1 MFGKVVSVTRIT
13 SRSRLH
19 KQVVSFEI
27 IDPDARALNTTVA
40 IGMVVWLSMVKMTFT
55 IDENT
60 AETLRR
66 ISKRVQRPQ
75 SQVLRE
81 AIRHYEPH
89 AGQLSTEE
97 RKRRVELFDQVI
109 ARIPKRP
116 ATEVDAQLRE
126 IRSSRRQGW
135 QRKTARRG

>member
-1 MFGKVVSVTRIT
+1 MWSADQFTAIPADAHG
-13 SRSRLH
+13 

-27 IDPDARALNTTVA
+27 IDRDARALNTTGT

-66 ISKRVQRPQ
+66 ISKRLQRPQ

-109 ARIPKRP
+109 PRIPKRP
-116 ATEVDAQLRE
+116 ATQVDAELRE

-135 QRKTARRG
+135 QRKTTRRG

>member
-89 AGQLSTEE
+89 AGQLRS
-97 RKRRVELFDQVI
+97 
-109 ARIPKRP
+109 ARDVWNCSIK
-116 ATEVDAQLRE
+116 
-126 IRSSRRQGW
+126 
-135 QRKTARRG
+135 

>member
-1 MFGKVVSVTRIT
+1 
-13 SRSRLH
+13 
-19 KQVVSFEI
+19 
-27 IDPDARALNTTVA
+27 
-40 IGMVVWLSMVKMTFT
+40 MVKMTFT

-89 AGQLSTEE
+89 AGQLSTGE

-116 ATEVDAQLRE
+116 AREVDAERRV
-126 IRSSRRQGW
+126 ICSSRRPGW
-135 QRKTARRG
+135 QRKTARRGLEQCGYGLLHDEIK

>member
-1 MFGKVVSVTRIT
+1 
-13 SRSRLH
+13 
-19 KQVVSFEI
+19 
-27 IDPDARALNTTVA
+27 
-40 IGMVVWLSMVKMTFT
+40 MVVWLNMVKMTFT
-55 IDENT
+55 IDEIT

-89 AGQLSTEE
+89 AGQLSAEE
-97 RKRRVELFDQVI
+97 RKRRVKVFDRVI
-109 ARIPKRP
+109 ARIPDRP
-116 ATEVDAQLRE
+116 ASEVDAEIRD

-135 QRKTARRG
+135 HRKTTRRG

>member
-1 MFGKVVSVTRIT
+1 
-13 SRSRLH
+13 
-19 KQVVSFEI
+19 
-27 IDPDARALNTTVA
+27 
-40 IGMVVWLSMVKMTFT
+40 MVKMTFT
-55 IDENT
+55 IDEDT

-66 ISKRVQRPQ
+66 ISKRVHRPQ

-89 AGQLSTEE
+89 AGQLSMEE
-97 RKRRVELFDQVI
+97 RKKRLELFDQVI

-116 ATEVDAQLRE
+116 ASDVDAELRE

-135 QRKTARRG
+135 RGRTTRRG